1 MFYKLIDGQL
11 TYGPFVQHSDGI
23 FLHPDFIDL
32 STLPYDDWY
41 YFETLEEAKT
51 FFNIVD
57 EKSI

>member
-11 TYGPFVQHSDGI
+11 TYGPTVHFPDGY
-23 FLHPDFIDL
+23 FLHLDTTDL
-32 STLPYDDWY
+32 TTLPYEDWY